1 MQIYVPTT
9 IAEDWKRL
17 LAKEYHWKEGRS
29 AMAMALSWEENKHA
43 GGPPEVRTLLPG
55 VSLFLAIPEYR
66 VDLPPT
72 GGRPSQT
79 DLFALGTSSEGL
91 VAVSVEG
98 KVDESFGP
106 TLEERRSDSSPGVQG
121 RIRFL
126 LNLLRLRADIPG
138 GIRYQLL
145 HRTAAAILAAGHFR
159 AARAVM
165 VVHSFSQETPV
176 PQGFADFIAF
186 LRLFGNDPEPEQL
199 YRIGTFEGVPVEL
212 AWCKGDTRYL
222 RAPRV
227 GGAGQH

>member
-29 AMAMALSWEENKHA
+29 AMAMAMCWEGNKDS
-43 GGPPEVRTLLPG
+43 GGPSEVRRLLPG
-55 VSLFLAIPEYR
+55 TSLFLAIPEYR
-66 VDLPPT
+66 VDLPPV

-106 TLEERRSDSSPGVQG
+106 TLEERRSDTSSGVHE

-126 LNLLRLRADIPG
+126 LNLLGLPAAIPG

-145 HRTAAAILAAGHFR
+145 HRSAASILAAGRFN

-165 VVHSFSQETPV
+165 IVHSFSQATPE
-176 PQGFADFIAF
+176 PKGFADFSAF
-186 LRLFGNDPEPEQL
+186 LGLFGKDAKPETL
-199 YRIGTFEGVPVEL
+199 HRIGTFEGIPLDL
-212 AWCKGDTRYL
+212 AWCKGDSRYL
-222 RAPRV
+222 TAKAQ
-227 GGAGQH
+227 GAN